1 MTKGTAIHQGDPLE
15 ALTFSWETLPDLARD
30 RWEEAVAYDIAV
42 EGRLANGR
50 SDLSRVNAER
60 ESVTLET
67 MEATREVCHEIT
79 ANIRKALDSAKQ
91 MEFDAARKQ
100 LNAEA
105 AFKKAESALEEAYG
119 IAEMTVSDT
128 WEQADEILARA
139 QVAAEKESG
148 QIIDQTK
155 VQARKMLVQVKG
167 IKAAAKKEGETF
179 WLRTQVSRL
188 EADCLEMLANAIG
201 WVNQPQESLSEG
213 GY

>member
-1 MTKGTAIHQGDPLE
+1 
-15 ALTFSWETLPDLARD
+15 
-30 RWEEAVAYDIAV
+30 
-42 EGRLANGR
+42 
-50 SDLSRVNAER
+50 
-60 ESVTLET
+60 
-67 MEATREVCHEIT
+67 
-79 ANIRKALDSAKQ
+79 